1 MLPHPVSTAFIAD
14 AADVYGLRAVRFA
27 TRNMLVC
34 QLHGCQ
40 FASACMSFLCDA
52 AAAGRR
58 SHPNCHERS
67 MLPVLKVINHTKA
80 SEKTGSCGVL
90 VLPTHK

>member
-1 MLPHPVSTAFIAD
+1 MLPHPVSKAFIAD
-14 AADVYGLRAVRFA
+14 AAEVYGLRAVRFT
-27 TRNMLVC
+27 TRNMLVR

-40 FASACMSFLCDA
+40 CASACMSFLCDA

-67 MLPVLKVINHTKA
+67 MLPVLNHTTA
-80 SEKTGSCGVL
+80 SGKHQQLWGPGSANSQVRG
-90 VLPTHK
+90 